1 MSKNTIE
8 IEKPKFPVIRY
19 RINNERNITVD
30 LRGIRDP
37 YNPFNGRVNPSK
49 GSPKAYLTPEHLQ
62 AMIEEYWES
71 CLGPM
76 FDKNGNLVK
85 DSQGNLVKTQV
96 KPYTVSGLALW
107 LGLSTTTLKKYSRGG
122 LDSLLDEMMAETS
135 DRLTFSKV
143 ILQARQRIE
152 SYAEGRLYD
161 RDGSNGAKYVL
172 DCVFGW
178 ADRQTR
184 SSIKRAKEELQ
195 LKRDTFELKRKLLD
209 DEDEDDSITINVVRG
224 RRDGSE

>member
-19 RINNERNITVD
+19 RVNNERNVTID

-49 GSPKAYLTPEHLQ
+49 GSQKMYLTPEHLQ
-62 AMIEEYWES
+62 CMVDEYWES
-71 CLGPM
+71 CMGPV
-76 FDKNGNLVK
+76 FDRYGNLVK
-85 DSQGNLVKTQV
+85 DEQGRIVKTQA
-96 KPYTVSGLALW
+96 KPFTLSGLALK
-107 LGLSTTTLKKYSRGG
+107 LGVSTQTLKRYREGK
-122 LDSLLDEMMAETS
+122 LDTLLDEMKAETE
-135 DRLTFSKV
+135 DHLTFSRVVLRAKQV
-143 ILQARQRIE
+143 IE

-178 ADRQTR
+178 ADRQTK
-184 SSIKRAKEELQ
+184 SNIKRAKEELQ

-224 RRDGSE
+224 KRDGTE